1 MKTIEHLIN
10 KNVFYLGSNYEYF
23 KHISR
28 YFAVQRCKSVFISNK
43 KEAMQSIDRELGNM
57 RAISYSYHVIFDD
70 HTNYMKSINRILKN
84 REDPDMLFLGFK
96 SEFEVDS
103 ESDRNPLIDATDE
116 EVDTLINFYI
126 TNNIKTI
133 NLFVDK
139 FKKLGKGTIASI
151 VTDQSSNPL
160 EQLFAEAVNTYLMTL
175 KNQLDKEG
183 YKNILVKIFYKKSK
197 NISYDKFVQ
206 KFTNNLISKKSIINL

>member
-1 MKTIEHLIN
+1 
-10 KNVFYLGSNYEYF
+10 
-23 KHISR
+23 
-28 YFAVQRCKSVFISNK
+28 
-43 KEAMQSIDRELGNM
+43 
-57 RAISYSYHVIFDD
+57 
-70 HTNYMKSINRILKN
+70 
-84 REDPDMLFLGFK
+84 LGFK

-160 EQLFAEAVNTYLMTL
+160 EQLFAEAVNTYLMTFE
-175 KNQLDKEG
+175 KPTGQG
-183 YKNILVKIFYKKSK
+183 RI
-197 NISYDKFVQ
+197 Q
-206 KFTNNLISKKSIINL
+206 KYFS